1 MANYKTFVQRCSIDS
16 IKFESD
22 FKYTPYGSNST
33 AGASTPFDA
42 QSILT
47 SIVHPNSTKTVKLI
61 VLADWSDLH

>member
-47 SIVHPNSTKTVKLI
+47 SIVHPNVLFLIKFSPLKL
-61 VLADWSDLH
+61 WN